1 MLSRIEGMFSFVII
15 DKRIQ
20 KVLMAR
26 DHFGMKPLYFSEDN
40 GLKFSSEI
48 KSITYLSKTMTW
60 NKHGA
65 ISSLFTGMAQVGGT
79 PYNSVRE
86 IKPVIIWFTI

>member
-1 MLSRIEGMFSFVII
+1 MFSFVII

-48 KSITYLSKTMTW
+48 KSITYLSK
-60 NKHGA
+60 
-65 ISSLFTGMAQVGGT
+65 L
-79 PYNSVRE
+79 
-86 IKPVIIWFTI
+86 